1 MWVWKRGCIKMTIE
15 WLAGNRLRGTT
26 AEKPALGLPSGS
38 VGGWVELGRTTLG
51 SAGDDIDVSSLADK
65 RYYMVLCSDLPTGN
79 TQWYPRLG
87 NGSFDTS
94 NNYATRESYNG
105 ATDGANANQP
115 SIRWNTSITTSYTNP
130 KFGVGYI
137 SNLATKE
144 KLTMFHGVAQQS
156 AGAGTSPDR
165 AEVVSKWTNTSN
177 VMDMFRLH
185 NIESGSF
192 NTGSEVVVL
201 GWDPADTHT
210 TNFWEELASV
220 DLSGGAATNIDSGTI
235 TAKKYLWFQFY
246 GDSITSANSIRV
258 TFNGD
263 TESNY
268 ADRSSQNGGG
278 EDVND
283 PTSNMQMTISTHT
296 TPSFINCFAINNS
309 ANEKLVM
316 NHSVDQNTAGA
327 GNAPVRVE
335 GVHKWANTS
344 SQITSINF
352 KTSGG
357 ANLGTNTKL
366 KVWGS
371 D

>member
-1 MWVWKRGCIKMTIE
+1 MTIE
-15 WLAGNRLRGTT
+15 WLAGNRIRGTS
-26 AEKPALGLPSGS
+26 AEKPVLGLQSPS

-51 SAGDDIDVSSLADK
+51 SAGDTITVSGLSDK
-65 RYYMVLCSDLPTGN
+65 RYYMVLGDKQSSGN
-79 TQWYPRLG
+79 ASWDWRVG
-87 NGSFDTS
+87 NGSADS
-94 NNYATRESYNG
+94 GNNYARRQSSNG
-105 ATDGANANQP
+105 GTDSTNVNYSRMYGDNGGSTTP
-115 SIRWNTSITTSYTNP
+115 S
-130 KFGVGYI
+130 FQVGYFA
-137 SNLATKE
+137 NLSGKE
-144 KLTMFHGVAQQS
+144 KLNITHSISQS
-156 AGAGTSPDR
+156 TAGAGTAPLRRES
-165 AEVVSKWTNTSN
+165 VSKWVTSSTIDVIQGLN
-177 VMDMFRLH
+177 VEGGD
-185 NIESGSF
+185 F

-201 GWDPADTHT
+201 GWDPTDTHT

-263 TESNY
+263 TGSNY

-371 D
+371 N